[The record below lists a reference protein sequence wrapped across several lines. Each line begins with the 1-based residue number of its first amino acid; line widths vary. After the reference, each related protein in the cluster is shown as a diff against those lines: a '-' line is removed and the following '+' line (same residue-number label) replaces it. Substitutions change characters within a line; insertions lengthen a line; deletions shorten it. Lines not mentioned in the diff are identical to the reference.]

1 MSKAVPDPENA
12 SHHAPRPL
20 DGIRVL
26 ELGQLIAG
34 PFAGCVLGYF
44 GAEVIKVEP
53 PGTGDSLRNWR
64 VLDDGGTSYWWRSMS
79 RNKRCVTVNLREERG
94 RELVRELAMSSDV
107 LIENFRPGTMEKWGL
122 GPERFAEER
131 PELVY
136 CRVSGYGQSGPYS
149 SRPGFASACEA
160 FGGFRYING
169 YPGETPVRPNLSMGD
184 TLAALNAVIGVLLAL
199 VGRGRLQGRGQVV
212 DVAIYEA
219 VFNMLEST
227 VPEFDG
233 AGVVREPS
241 GSTLTGIVPTNTYR
255 CADGGHVVIGG
266 NGDSIFRRLML
277 EAGREDLADDPRLSD
292 NAGRVR
298 HQREVDEAIA
308 AWTATLDAASV
319 FQRLEAA
326 SVPAGPIY
334 SVREMADDPH
344 YRARGMFESV
354 DVDGRELAIPALS
367 PKLAATPGR
376 SDFPGGGL
384 GAHNREIF
392 CGLLGMDDEEME
404 ALARAG
410 VI

>member
-1 MSKAVPDPENA
+1 MPSPPEPDNPGA
-12 SHHAPRPL
+12 RPL

-34 PFAGCVLGYF
+34 PFTGCVLGYF

-53 PGTGDSLRNWR
+53 PGSGDALRNWR
-64 VLDDGGTSYWWRSMS
+64 VLDDDGTSYWWRSMS
-79 RNKRCVTVNLREERG
+79 RNKRCVTVNMREDRG
-94 RELVRELAMSSDV
+94 REMVRALAMKSDV

-122 GPERFAEER
+122 GPEHFQSAR

-136 CRVSGYGQSGPYS
+136 ARISGYGQSGPYS

-184 TLAALNAVIGVLLAL
+184 TLAAMNAVIGILLAL
-199 VGRGRLQGRGQVV
+199 IGRGRLDGRGQVV

-219 VFNMLEST
+219 VFNMLESV
-227 VPEFDG
+227 VPEFDA

-255 CADGGHVVIGG
+255 CADGGFVVIGG
-266 NGDSIFRRLML
+266 NGDSIFKRLMR
-277 EAGREDLADDPRLSD
+277 EAGREDLADDPRLAD

-298 HQREVDEAIA
+298 HQREVDDAIS
-308 AWTATLDAASV
+308 AWTATLNAATV
-319 FQRLEAA
+319 FERLEAA
-326 SVPAGPIY
+326 AVPTGPIY
-334 SVREMADDPH
+334 SVREMADDAH
-344 YRARGMFESV
+344 YQARGMFERV
-354 DVDGRELAIPALS
+354 HVDGRDIAIPALT

-376 SDFPGGGL
+376 SDFAGPAL
-384 GAHNREIF
+384 GSHNREVF
-392 CGLLGMDDEEME
+392 TDLLGMSEQDMA
-404 ALARAG
+404 ALAAAG